1 MNNIDILK
9 IRKDLNMSQQAFA
22 ELLGVDRRTIIN
34 YEQGRSIPESKKKM
48 LQMIVNNEI
57 QISESA
63 EITLE
68 TQKENEKKLL
78 LLIEE
83 LQKENEILNNNLK
96 AMNERFTE
104 KTIVADFYKKENE
117 RLTKELEQYK

>member
-1 MNNIDILK
+1 MNNIDITK

-57 QISESA
+57 QLSESA
-63 EITLE
+63 ESTSE
-68 TQKENEKKLL
+68 SQKENEKKLL
-78 LLIEE
+78 QEIEALRAENKKLIARNEKLLEA
-83 LQKENEILNNNLK
+83 LV
-96 AMNERFTE
+96 E
-104 KTIVADFYKKENE
+104 KKIVVDYYKKENE
-117 RLTKELEQYK
+117 KFQKGS